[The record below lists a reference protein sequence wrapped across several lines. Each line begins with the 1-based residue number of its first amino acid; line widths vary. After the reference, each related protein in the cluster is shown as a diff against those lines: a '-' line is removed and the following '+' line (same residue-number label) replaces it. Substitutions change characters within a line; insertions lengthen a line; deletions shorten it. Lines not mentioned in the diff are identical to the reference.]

1 MLNDIHYKSGNISK
15 TIQDRDLVT
24 TDY

>member
-15 TIQDRDLVT
+15 MIQDRDLVT